1 MSEMIIA
8 FVKVIYIIF
17 TQHKFY
23 AQLERVLNHDVLQK
37 IGNLKK
43 AYPINKKI
51 KEEINAVMD
60 NNWKTVRKQL
70 KVYLT
75 VYISGLFIYIIP
87 PNVINFYH
95 KFKGTP
101 NYAYIPVGA
110 TSFSDD
116 KSMSFP
122 LYYIH
127 LLLDLTGANLAACGS
142 FCFDLL
148 FVIQCIHCTGLIKV
162 LCLMILCSTSDLV
175 PKESR
180 VEYMCCCI
188 SHYQNTYEFFKDTQK
203 MFKHVNVSHFLIIML
218 ESAMVLFNIN
228 ESLESDKLTCIRMV
242 IYYIA
247 AIAMC
252 GVYCYNG
259 QEFTNTSEEI
269 SLALNNCL
277 WYEESKEFQ
286 KLVQMMLL
294 RTNEELHFDI
304 SWFARLSYDTMIK
317 IFKMSYSYFLLLR
330 DISD

>member
-1 MSEMIIA
+1 MIIA
-8 FVKVIYIIF
+8 FVKVIYMIF
-17 TQHKFY
+17 NQHKFY

-37 IGNLKK
+37 IGIFKK
-43 AYPINKKI
+43 DLTLTINKKL

-60 NNWKTVRKQL
+60 NNWKTLRKQL
-70 KVYLT
+70 KPYLIA
-75 VYISGLFIYIIP
+75 YILILSTYTIP
-87 PNVINFYH
+87 PIVINYYH

-127 LLLDLTGANLAACGS
+127 LILDYSGGHICAWGS

-148 FVIQCIHCTGLIKV
+148 FVTQCIYCTGLIKV
-162 LCLMILCSTSDLV
+162 LCLMISLSTSDLV

-180 VEYMCCCI
+180 VEYMCYCI
-188 SHYQNTYEFFKDTQK
+188 RHYQNTYEFFKDTQE
-203 MFKHVNVSHFLIIML
+203 MYMHVNLSHFLMIMV
-218 ESAMVLFNIN
+218 ESGMTLFNIN
-228 ESLESDKLTCIRMV
+228 ESL
-242 IYYIA
+242 
-247 AIAMC
+247 
-252 GVYCYNG
+252 
-259 QEFTNTSEEI
+259 SEEI

-294 RTNEELHFDI
+294 RTKDELHFDI
-304 SWFARLSYDTMIK
+304 SWFARLNYDTMIK
-317 IFKMSYSYFLLLR
+317 IFRMSYSYFLLLR